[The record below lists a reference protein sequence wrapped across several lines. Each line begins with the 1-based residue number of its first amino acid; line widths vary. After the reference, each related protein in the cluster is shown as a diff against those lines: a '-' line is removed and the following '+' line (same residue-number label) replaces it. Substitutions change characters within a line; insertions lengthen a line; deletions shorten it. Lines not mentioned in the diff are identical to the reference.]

1 MEYQMNDILLNCIN
15 EIASLSNED
24 KVNIKGKFYTK
35 VETRVEIFR
44 KHFGSSGK
52 IITEILESDFQ
63 RVVVQADIY
72 IYKDGKWE
80 LMGRDHAEEFRDQGV
95 VNKTSALENCC
106 TSAIGRALASCGLG
120 GGEYASS
127 FEVDNAVNNK
137 PEAPDTTKGY
147 NIKELNGNIKSNCN
161 TAKDFLVQMRVEYE
175 KCSQEQKPFKGI
187 YLMNKGEI
195 EKANESVPASDKE
208 VKEGFKALIE
218 LGESA

>member
-1 MEYQMNDILLNCIN
+1 MNDILVNCVN
-15 EIASLSNED
+15 EIASLSNQD

-35 VETRVEIFR
+35 VEKRVEVFR

-52 IITEILESDFQ
+52 IITEILESDLQ

-80 LMGRDHAEEFRDQGV
+80 LIGRDHAEEFRNQGM

-120 GGEYASS
+120 GGEYSSS

-147 NIKELNGNIKSNCN
+147 NIKELNGKIKSNCK
-161 TAKDFLVQMRVEYE
+161 TAQDFLEQMRVEYE
-175 KCSQEQKPFKGI
+175 KCLEEEKPFKGI
-187 YLMNKGEI
+187 YLMNKEVVQ
-195 EKANESVPASDKE
+195 KAYDSVPASDKK

>member
-1 MEYQMNDILLNCIN
+1 MEYQMNDILVNCIN

-52 IITEILESDFQ
+52 IITEILESDLQ

-80 LMGRDHAEEFRDQGV
+80 LMGRDHAEEFRGQGM

-127 FEVDNAVNNK
+127 FEVDNAVNSK

-147 NIKELNGNIKSNCN
+147 NIKELNGKIKSNCE
-161 TAKDFLVQMRVEYE
+161 TAQDFLVQMRVEYE
-175 KCSQEQKPFKGI
+175 KCLQEEKPFKGI
-187 YLMNKGEI
+187 YLMNKE
-195 EKANESVPASDKE
+195 EVQKAYDSVPASDKK

>member
-1 MEYQMNDILLNCIN
+1 MEYQMNDILVNCIN

-52 IITEILESDFQ
+52 IITEILESDLQ

-80 LMGRDHAEEFRDQGV
+80 LMGRDHAEEFRDQGM

-137 PEAPDTTKGY
+137 PKAPDTTKGY
-147 NIKELNGNIKSNCN
+147 NIKELNGKIKSNCK
-161 TAKDFLVQMRVEYE
+161 TAQDLLEQMRDEYQ
-175 KCSQEQKPFKGI
+175 KCLQEEKPFKGI
-187 YLMNKGEI
+187 YLMNKE
-195 EKANESVPASDKE
+195 EVQKAYDSVLASDKK

>member
-1 MEYQMNDILLNCIN
+1 MNDILVNCIN

-52 IITEILESDFQ
+52 IITEILESDLQ

-80 LMGRDHAEEFRDQGV
+80 LMGRDHAEEFRGQGA

-127 FEVDNAVNNK
+127 FEVDNAVNSK
-137 PEAPDTTKGY
+137 PEAPDTSSGY
-147 NIKELNGNIKSNCN
+147 NIKELNGNIKSNCS
-161 TAKDFLVQMRVEYE
+161 TASDFLVQMRVEYQKCVQEE
-175 KCSQEQKPFKGI
+175 KSFKGL
-187 YLMNKGEI
+187 YLMNKDQI
-195 EKANESVPASDKE
+195 DQAYESVPASDKE